1 MVQFFSWFNLVFP
14 SFWCYYDSAF
24 SKIRS
29 RWPLRKS
36 TLQSNMRSPGEFL
49 SGEFLKVKYTRR
61 LSTEYLPELS
71 ASGGCRVLLKALLRN
86 YYNDTGEVIDDINS
100 AFSVMVVCQNSQ
112 LIYIMKRKLQGSF
125 YIVDMSI
132 VFSYQKQYFP
142 HLLRLFIKYTHSEI
156 KLVWFSRESWCFLR

>member
-29 RWPLRKS
+29 RWPLQKS

-49 SGEFLKVKYTRR
+49 SGEFLKVKYTHR

-86 YYNDTGEVIDDINS
+86 YYNDTGEVIDDIIFGFFNDGCLS
-100 AFSVMVVCQNSQ
+100 KQSVDLYNEKE
-112 LIYIMKRKLQGSF
+112 IT
-125 YIVDMSI
+125 IVDMSI